1 MKILP
6 YKQDFKLIWFN
17 CISNMAQSRI
27 LSCVSKY
34 EELLSDLHEVEKIVS
49 KLQKDATKLKKK
61 FFGSRAKADATKN
74 KINSDDIHLILQDSQ
89 NFDCQMLKIQQLL
102 NKCNVTSFFIQRQL
116 ELREYQN
123 QTPPALYM

>member
-1 MKILP
+1 
-6 YKQDFKLIWFN
+6 
-17 CISNMAQSRI
+17 MALSRI

-74 KINSDDIHLILQDSQ
+74 KINSDDIQ

-102 NKCNVTSFFIQRQL
+102 NKFGAIA
-116 ELREYQN
+116 
-123 QTPPALYM
+123 PALWAPNTACFATGLRQPCVLTWAKSLSCW